1 MPTTDVRKR
10 AEARTAFTLIELLVV
25 IAIVAVLI
33 GLLLPAVQKVR
44 AAANC
49 MKCTSNLHNLG
60 LAAHNFHDVRGAFPP
75 GGVAG
80 PFPQAGVTT
89 NAHHGWVP
97 FLLPYLEQ
105 QAVAGL
111 YHWEVDSTDPSNQPA
126 VNVQLKV
133 LQCPSAEADR
143 VVPIPDVYGRGT
155 MACMDYAPVGGVHPQ
170 LMATGLVDE
179 VANPDGVMKNN
190 LMARV
195 ADVPDGTAQTILI
208 TENAGRPQ
216 VWHAGRPVSGSW
228 EPCGGWAGWAGCTI
242 KVQGASP
249 DGVERPGPCGINCTN
264 SNEVYSFH
272 PGGANVLFADGSV
285 RFLKAS
291 IDIRILARLVTRA
304 GGEVVSAGDY

>member
-1 MPTTDVRKR
+1 MKR
-10 AEARTAFTLIELLVV
+10 TLPFRTAFTLIELLVV

-60 LAAHNFHDVRGAFPP
+60 LAAHHFHDARGAFPP
-75 GGVAG
+75 AGVAG

-111 YHWEVDSTDPSNQPA
+111 YHWEVDSTDASNQPA

-133 LQCPSAEADR
+133 LQCPSAQADR
-143 VVPIPDVYGRGT
+143 VQTIDDMYGGGT
-155 MACMDYAPVGGVHPQ
+155 AACVDYAPIRGVRPE

-179 VANPDGVMKNN
+179 VANPDGVMKENF
-190 LMARV
+190 MARV
-195 ADVPDGTAQTILI
+195 ADVPDGTSQTILI
-208 TENAGRPQ
+208 AENAGRPQ
-216 VWHAGRPVSGSW
+216 VWRAGRPVPGSLQ
-228 EPCGGWAGWAGCTI
+228 PCGAWSCWAGCTI
-242 KVQGASP
+242 WVRGATP
-249 DGVERPGPCGINCTN
+249 DGEVRPGPCGINCIN
-264 SNEVYSFH
+264 RNEVYSFH
-272 PGGANVLFADGSV
+272 PGGANALFADGSV
-285 RFLKAS
+285 RFLRAGM
-291 IDIRILARLVTRA
+291 DIRILARLVTRA